1 MLPKMK
7 KNSKHMKYIRREYKR
22 EFNERTKGI
31 HPRSSGEEN
40 QLRIINGRKYSVA
53 VKNVVKS

>member
-7 KNSKHMKYIRREYKR
+7 KNSKHMKYIRRQHKR
-22 EFNERTKGI
+22 EFNKRTKEI
-31 HPRSSGEEN
+31 HSRSFGEKN
-40 QLRIINGRKYSVA
+40 QLRIINGRKHSVA